1 MLASAIIPAAGS
13 GKRFGEKKQFKE
25 INGKPLIYYTLA
37 PFFESTVIDDIVVPV
52 QKNDIDEVASII
64 DSITMK
70 KKVKVIEGGKTRQ
83 DSIHNALGQI
93 NNRTR
98 FVCVH
103 DAARPFITKDLV
115 EKVIRSLKDCDAAIV
130 GSQSTDTLKKVSNGE
145 ISGTIDRDKIW
156 CVQTPQVFLK
166 EAIIN
171 AYDLAKKQSF
181 QGTDDSSLLERA
193 GYRVKII
200 NDSSTNFKITTNEDW
215 IIAESLLS
223 ANSNV

>member
-52 QKNDIDEVASII
+52 QKNDMDEVASII
-64 DSITMK
+64 NSIAMK

-83 DSIHNALGQI
+83 DSIHNALVQI
-93 NNRTR
+93 NNRTQL
-98 FVCVH
+98 VCVH
-103 DAARPFITKDLV
+103 DTARPFITKDLI

-130 GSQSTDTLKKVSNGE
+130 GSQSTDTLKKVSNGK
-145 ISGTIDRDKIW
+145 ISSTIDRDKIW

>member
-52 QKNDIDEVASII
+52 QKNDMDEVASII

-70 KKVKVIEGGKTRQ
+70 KKVNIIEGGNTRQ
-83 DSIHNALGQI
+83 DSIHNALSQI
-93 NNRTR
+93 NNRTH

-103 DAARPFITKDLV
+103 DAARPFITKGLI
-115 EKVIRSLKDCDAAIV
+115 EKVIRSLKDYDAAIV
-130 GSQSTDTLKKVSNGE
+130 GYKSTDTLKKVSNGE
-145 ISGTIDRDKIW
+145 ISSTIDRDKIW
-156 CVQTPQVFLK
+156 CVQTPQAFLK

>member
-64 DSITMK
+64 DSISMK

-145 ISGTIDRDKIW
+145 ISSTIDRDKIW
-156 CVQTPQVFLK
+156 L
-166 EAIIN
+166 
-171 AYDLAKKQSF
+171 
-181 QGTDDSSLLERA
+181 SL
-193 GYRVKII
+193 IHI
-200 NDSSTNFKITTNEDW
+200 
-215 IIAESLLS
+215 
-223 ANSNV
+223 

>member
-52 QKNDIDEVASII
+52 QKNDMDEVASII
-64 DSITMK
+64 NSIAMK

-83 DSIHNALGQI
+83 DSIHNALVQI
-93 NNRTR
+93 NNRTQL
-98 FVCVH
+98 VCVH

-145 ISGTIDRDKIW
+145 ISSTIDRDKIW
-156 CVQTPQVFLK
+156 CVQTPQAFLK